1 MVSVEK
7 LLDDRIAQVH
17 DTPYLLE
24 PPAPCDS
31 ALRIG
36 VVAPPWFSVPPIRY
50 GGTEA
55 VVSLL
60 VEGLAEAGHDVTVF
74 ATGDSR
80 TRARLVAPFPEGRAE
95 QLGQTQPE
103 LLHALAWVRESGD
116 FDVISDHSGPL
127 GLALSNLTPTP
138 VLHTVH
144 GALAG
149 EAGELYRASCQATP
163 GAALVA
169 LTHSHRRTCPGLP
182 WAATIPNAV
191 ALADHPF
198 RTHRGGD
205 YLFWLGRFSPD
216 KGPVAAIDVARAAG
230 MPLVLAGK
238 MRDLC
243 ERRYFEDEIRPRLDD
258 RVTYAGEVDLRERV
272 RLLHGARA
280 LVNPIAWDEPFGLA
294 MVEAMA
300 CGVPVIAPPRGS
312 VCEVVVHGR
321 TGWIAST
328 VDEMAEAV
336 ARCEEIDPRECRAV
350 AERRFSPRRMVHD
363 YLRALENVM
372 VRERTPMRGASPLLT
387 QGFASSSPVSRG
399 ALRYEAVSS
408 RRVWAPESADAD

>member
-1 MVSVEK
+1 MQK
-7 LLDDRIAQVH
+7 LLDDPIAQVLG
-17 DTPYLLE
+17 TPDLLE
-24 PPAPCDS
+24 PRTPSDD

-36 VVAPPWFSVPPIRY
+36 VVAPPWFSVPPVRY

-60 VEGLAEAGHDVTVF
+60 VEGLAAVGHDVTVF
-74 ATGDSR
+74 ATGDS
-80 TRARLVAPFPEGRAE
+80 TTSARLVAPFAEGRAE

-103 LLHALAWVRESGD
+103 LLHALAWVAESGG

-127 GLALSNLTPTP
+127 GLTLSNLTRTP
-138 VLHTVH
+138 FLHTVH

-149 EAGELYRASCQATP
+149 EAGELYRAACQATP

-169 LTHSHRRTCPGLP
+169 LTHSHRRTCPELP
-182 WAATIPNAV
+182 WAATIPNAI
-191 ALADHPF
+191 ALDDHPC
-198 RTHRGGD
+198 RTHGGGD

-216 KGPVAAIDVARAAG
+216 KGPVTAIEVARAAG
-230 MPLVLAGK
+230 LPLVLAGK
-238 MRDLC
+238 MRDAS

-258 RVTYAGEVDLRERV
+258 RVTYAGEVGLRERV

-312 VCEVVVHGR
+312 VPEVVVHGR

-328 VDEMAEAV
+328 VDEMAAAV
-336 ARCEEIDPRECRAV
+336 ARCDEIDPRECRAI
-350 AERRFSPRRMVHD
+350 AERRFSPQRMVRD
-363 YLRALENVM
+363 YVRALESVID
-372 VRERTPMRGASPLLT
+372 RGHAGLAA
-387 QGFASSSPVSRG
+387 GRG
-399 ALRYEAVSS
+399 TLEGAGAGAYRL
-408 RRVWAPESADAD
+408 ESGR